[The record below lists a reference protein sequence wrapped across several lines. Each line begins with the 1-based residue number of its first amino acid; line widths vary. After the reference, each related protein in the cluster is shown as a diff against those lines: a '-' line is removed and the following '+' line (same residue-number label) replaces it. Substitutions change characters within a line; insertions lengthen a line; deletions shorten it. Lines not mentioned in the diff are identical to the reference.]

1 MPSASDPGPSTD
13 PDQPYY
19 FGSRSEAGGDLGSY
33 SLRHGQP
40 DQAPFSGVS
49 LHLMEGLERQL
60 LQLRADSVLREWAP
74 VWTRLGFAPEI
85 AQGIAERVA
94 YNGTNFPR
102 EAIASGAVSEGVL
115 FCAIAA
121 DLDLPFM
128 PLVEPRG
135 LLLDESGCVTGL
147 SRHNGLPLASF
158 CRSDGKLIYL
168 LARMDLGLAA
178 FKARVRRYPGLAR
191 NIHVVPPSVLRTAL
205 RERARDR
212 LLFNAEHG
220 LALEKP
226 EFSARQVAS
235 ASQGAFIGGSIVAL
249 AVSFAMAPTYTVLGI
264 QVAGMLAFLA
274 CVILRLCAV
283 GSARPLEFPAQ
294 SLPNPADLP
303 VYSVL
308 VALYREQEVITQLLI
323 SLGKLQWP
331 QSKLEIRLV
340 CEEDDTETLEIL
352 AAHELRP
359 NVEVI
364 KVPPGGPR
372 TKPKALAYALPMCGG
387 EFVTL
392 YDAED
397 RPHPM
402 QLVEAWR
409 AFQAEGSDL
418 ACVQAPLSITNQD
431 QSLLTLMF
439 AFEYA
444 ALFRGLLPWL
454 AQKDAILPLGGT
466 SNHFRRSALVQV
478 GGWDGHNVTE
488 DADLG
493 LRLKRFGYRIGV
505 IDLPTLEDGPED
517 FKTWLPQRVRW
528 FKGWLQT
535 WLVHMRDPVRL
546 WRELGPASFALT
558 QVLFLGT
565 LLSVLVHP
573 LALASVAWLI
583 FKLVQSEVVVV
594 PQMMMATVGMAAI
607 VLGYGAFLC
616 LGHATQSAY
625 ERRRFW
631 KVVLLMPAYWLLL
644 SVAAWRALFEI
655 YRRPYQ
661 WNKTPHQQARLR
673 PALARAGFATIGV
686 AGPSPQPPVAK
697 LRKTVNRRAPRA
709 RQFRTDQRPPS
720 K

>member
-1 MPSASDPGPSTD
+1 MSSVPDPGPSAD
-13 PDQPYY
+13 PDRPYY
-19 FGSRSEAGGDLGSY
+19 FGTRPEAAIAPDGHPPAQAQASDL
-33 SLRHGQP
+33 
-40 DQAPFSGVS
+40 PFSGVS
-49 LHLMEGLERQL
+49 LHLLEDLERQL
-60 LQLRADSVLREWAP
+60 LQLRADSVVREWAP

-94 YNGTNFPR
+94 FNGTNFPR
-102 EAIASGAVSEGVL
+102 EAITSGAVSEDAL
-115 FCAIAA
+115 FRAIAA
-121 DLDLPFM
+121 DLDRPF
-128 PLVEPRG
+128 VSRVDPRG
-135 LLLDESGCVTGL
+135 LLLDEQGCLTGL
-147 SRHNGLPLASF
+147 SKHNGLPLASF

-178 FKARVRRYPGLAR
+178 FKARVRRYPGLAL
-191 NIHVVPPSVLRTAL
+191 NIHVVPPSAL
-205 RERARDR
+205 RNALKERARER

-235 ASQGAFIGGSIVAL
+235 ASQGAFIGGLMVAL
-249 AVSFAMAPTYTVLGI
+249 AVSFAMAPAHTVLGT
-264 QVAGMLAFLA
+264 QVAGILAFLA

-294 SLPNPADLP
+294 TPPNAADLP

-308 VALYREQEVITQLLI
+308 VALYREREVITQLLI

-331 QSKLEIRLV
+331 HSKLEIRLV

-352 AAHELRP
+352 EAHELRP
-359 NVEVI
+359 YIEVI
-364 KVPPGGPR
+364 KVPAGGPR

-402 QLVEAWR
+402 QLIEAWR
-409 AFQAEGSDL
+409 AFQAGGPDL

-431 QSLLTLMF
+431 QSLLTRMF

-466 SNHFRRSALVQV
+466 SNHFRRSALVEV

-505 IDLPTLEDGPED
+505 ISLPTLEDGPED
-517 FKTWLPQRVRW
+517 LKTWMPQRVRW

-573 LALASVAWLI
+573 FALATVAWLS
-583 FKLVQSEVVVV
+583 FKLVQSDVVVI
-594 PQMMMATVGMAAI
+594 PQMAMAVVGIAAI
-607 VLGYGAFLC
+607 VVGYGAFLS

-625 ERRRFW
+625 ERRQFW

-655 YRRPYQ
+655 YRRPHQ

-673 PALARAGFATIGV
+673 LSLTNAGGKAIGDGRS
-686 AGPSPQPPVAK
+686 GPRPRTVK
-697 LRKTVNRRAPRA
+697 LRIPAQQQHP
-709 RQFRTDQRPPS
+709 
-720 K
+720 